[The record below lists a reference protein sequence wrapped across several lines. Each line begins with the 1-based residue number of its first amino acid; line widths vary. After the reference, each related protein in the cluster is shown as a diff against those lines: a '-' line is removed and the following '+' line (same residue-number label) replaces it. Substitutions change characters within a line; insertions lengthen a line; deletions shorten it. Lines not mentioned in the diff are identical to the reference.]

1 MHVCNSVDR
10 ATVDGPVERKNVV
23 DVVGRDCIRCRGG
36 SCCTGGS
43 LRGMRFLRRCNEL
56 SVVTSGGGEVDGAAF
71 RSGATASLRNPGL
84 GR

>member
-1 MHVCNSVDR
+1 
-10 ATVDGPVERKNVV
+10 
-23 DVVGRDCIRCRGG
+23 
-36 SCCTGGS
+36 
-43 LRGMRFLRRCNEL
+43 MRFLRRCNEL